1 MSFIH
6 NPSRAISIKEID
18 GQEQCFRYEAECAMS
33 FNQEVKKIRTHEP
46 LDFGLNVNGG
56 DIGQGVHLRTKL
68 ALAEQENR

>member
-33 FNQEVKKIRTHEP
+33 FNQEVKKVRTHEP
-46 LDFGLNVNGG
+46 LDFGLDVNRG
-56 DIGQGVHLRTKL
+56 DIGQGVQLRTQLVQAK
-68 ALAEQENR
+68 QENR